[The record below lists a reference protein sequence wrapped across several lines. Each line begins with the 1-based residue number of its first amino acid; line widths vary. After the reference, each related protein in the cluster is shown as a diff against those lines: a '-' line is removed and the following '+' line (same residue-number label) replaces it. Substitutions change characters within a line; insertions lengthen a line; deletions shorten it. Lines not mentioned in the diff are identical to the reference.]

1 MEILPNGEKIVYSY
15 DRSSNITHK
24 VKIKNETIKENIN
37 YQYDASGRLIKEKC
51 YDGTNFKYNYG
62 YKYNQ
67 SGDILEKIEYNIS
80 DVIISKEIYNYS
92 TTNSSQLLS
101 INKINT
107 NNEIIETKT
116 ITYLEEDPFRPATY
130 KNNNLTWNGKRLT
143 SYGTNTYKYNSE
155 GIRISKT
162 TSEGEYK
169 YLLDGNKIIKE
180 IKPNNKEI
188 YYHYDEK
195 EELVGFNY
203 NTKEYFYIRDI
214 TGNITNIIDSNGTI
228 KVSYEYDAWGK
239 VINIDGDEDLIE
251 INSYLYKGYYY
262 DKETLLYYCKYRYY
276 DPEIRRWISMDDVNY
291 LDSETING
299 VNLYAYCMNNPVM
312 CSDPSGHMPKWLGN
326 ILKGA
331 AIIAA
336 TALVVTAITFTG
348 GTATAFFVAVGKAAL
363 VGLKIVAVAGA
374 TSGIIRTGRSLAK
387 NIREGND
394 FSETMSNAGKSF
406 LAGFGDG
413 FLAGSQYYMSTSL
426 LSLGAYSSLEYF
438 NNGFGLI
445 RPTYMIGYQNPNVL
459 GITIFASRTGGR
471 FRVDLDPTHSF
482 HYHYGHTKAE
492 REKHKGSWIGGIFV
506 GIYAGFNG
514 EVY

>member
-1 MEILPNGEKIVYSY
+1 M
-15 DRSSNITHK
+15 
-24 VKIKNETIKENIN
+24 
-37 YQYDASGRLIKEKC
+37 
-51 YDGTNFKYNYG
+51 
-62 YKYNQ
+62 
-67 SGDILEKIEYNIS
+67 
-80 DVIISKEIYNYS
+80 
-92 TTNSSQLLS
+92 
-101 INKINT
+101 
-107 NNEIIETKT
+107 
-116 ITYLEEDPFRPATY
+116 
-130 KNNNLTWNGKRLT
+130 T
-143 SYGTNTYKYNSE
+143 SYGINTYKYNSE

-162 TSEGEYK
+162 TSEGDYK

-203 NTKEYFYIRDI
+203 NAKEYFYIRDI
-214 TGNITNIIDSNGTI
+214 TGNITNIIDSNGSV

-426 LSLGAYSSLEYF
+426 LSFGAYSSLEYF

-445 RPTYMIGYQNPNVL
+445 RTTYMIGYQNPNVL